1 MQTLWPQQA
10 FLYINLFDINSA
22 SIHWASY
29 KLETPALSSVKMPSF
44 SLMLQR
50 WIWNHHHF
58 WSLINSP
65 VKKYFMMILRVIMA
79 VFSKCHALETPSRI
93 FTHSVFCSLNK
104 CLLST
109 YYVASMVPG
118 AGGNKATK
126 KRVSDPTPQGPDI
139 NSGRDRKDIRREIN
153 GKRKIK
159 LESRWEGS
167 GRLPF

>member
-1 MQTLWPQQA
+1 MKESQNIGTGSY
-10 FLYINLFDINSA
+10 LY
-22 SIHWASY
+22 
-29 KLETPALSSVKMPSF
+29 
-44 SLMLQR
+44 SLGQ
-50 WIWNHHHF
+50 
-58 WSLINSP
+58 
-65 VKKYFMMILRVIMA
+65 
-79 VFSKCHALETPSRI
+79 
-93 FTHSVFCSLNK
+93 

-159 LESRWEGS
+159 LESR
-167 GRLPF
+167 